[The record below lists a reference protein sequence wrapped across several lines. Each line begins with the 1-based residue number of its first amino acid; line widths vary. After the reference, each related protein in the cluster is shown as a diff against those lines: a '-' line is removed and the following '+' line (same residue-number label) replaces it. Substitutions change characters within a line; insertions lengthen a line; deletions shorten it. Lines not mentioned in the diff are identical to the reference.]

1 MILLY
6 SLTAGILYFLSF
18 PPFNLEYLIFPSLT
32 LFYWTL
38 SINSKPFYSGFVF
51 AATSYSV
58 ILFGIQSIG
67 YEAWIP
73 LLILMGLIYGTFGY
87 IFNKVST
94 ISTSKFLNSLAII
107 SMFELVRLY
116 FPFNGFPWGLPGT
129 VLVNIKILKPL
140 FQAFGTLGV
149 SLLIS
154 SICLAIVFISDKT
167 FWKNYIFVFTSL
179 LIISVLAQYQLPTL
193 NNGTQ
198 TTIAIVQGNS
208 PCPGAKNFCQNE
220 RQLIYESHLRQTMEI
235 NKNVDLVVWPESSTG
250 FNNDPFL
257 HSDVLLE
264 ISNEANRLN
273 SYFLIGGDRPIDN
286 NYFENYGLFIDNKG
300 LIVDQYLKQH
310 PVPFGEYIPFR
321 KYLDWIPP
329 LALVPRDMIRGT
341 EEKIFD
347 LNNTKIA
354 TVISFE
360 GSFQRYIRNSV
371 KNGAEI
377 VVILTNQASY
387 GESAMSDQFI
397 MMSRANAISNNRPIV
412 HAAITGKSA
421 FISNDGAV
429 LSETQLFETITTIE
443 KVTGTTGTT
452 LFSKFGNYLNLLTVL
467 ISLIL
472 WFKKRI
478 KLQADEK
485 VSFS

>member
-38 SINSKPFYSGFVF
+38 TFKSKAFYSGFIF
-51 AATSYSV
+51 AVVSYGV

-73 LLILMGLIYGTFGY
+73 LLFLMGLIYGTFGY
-87 IFNKVST
+87 IFKKIVSR
-94 ISTSKFLNSLAII
+94 SKYKFLHSL
-107 SMFELVRLY
+107 SVVSLFELIRLY

-129 VLVNIKILKPL
+129 VLVDTKVIIPL

-154 SICLAIVFISDKT
+154 SICLSLVMYSEKNFLKYYVLVLTVLVMVAVFAHNQIS
-167 FWKNYIFVFTSL
+167 I
-179 LIISVLAQYQLPTL
+179 L
-193 NNGTQ
+193 NNSNQ

-208 PCPGAKNFCQNE
+208 PCPGAKNFCEKE
-220 RQLIYESHLRQTMEI
+220 RQLIYESHLRQTKKI
-235 NKNVDLVVWPESSTG
+235 NDNVDLVVWPESSTG
-250 FNNDPFL
+250 FNNDPLL
-257 HSDVLLE
+257 HTDVLRD
-264 ISNEANRLN
+264 ISNEAERLN
-273 SYFLIGGDRPIDN
+273 SYFLIGGDRPIN
-286 NYFENYGLFIDNKG
+286 SNYFENYGLFINNKG
-300 LIVDQYLKQH
+300 FIVDQYLKQH

-341 EEKIFD
+341 EEKIFH
-347 LNNTKIA
+347 LNETKIA

-360 GSFQRYIRNSV
+360 GSFQRYIRNGV

-377 VVILTNQASY
+377 IVILTNQASY
-387 GESAMSDQFI
+387 GVSAMSDQFI
-397 MMSRANAISNNRPIV
+397 LMSRANAIANNRPIV

-421 FISNDGAV
+421 FISSDGEV
-429 LSETQLFETITTIE
+429 LNQTQLFETITSVET
-443 KVTGTTGTT
+443 VTGTTSNT
-452 LFSKFGNYLNLLTVL
+452 LYTRFGNYLNLLPVL
-467 ISLIL
+467 FSILLYLLIKSNL
-472 WFKKRI
+472 R
-478 KLQADEK
+478 ADEK